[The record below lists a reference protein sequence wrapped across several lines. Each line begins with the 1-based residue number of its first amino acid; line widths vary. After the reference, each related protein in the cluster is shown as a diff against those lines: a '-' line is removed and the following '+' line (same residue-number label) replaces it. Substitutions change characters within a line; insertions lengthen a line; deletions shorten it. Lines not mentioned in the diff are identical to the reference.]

1 MPVLTQWMDGLRA
14 WWAAATPATRAMA
27 TGLALLV
34 VVGLGVAAS
43 LAASP
48 DYRPIYHGVSGKDA
62 AAIETVLR
70 DHSIPMHF
78 DDKGGTISVPGKDEG
93 NAHMYIE
100 SANILSKD
108 SAVVGIESLKNL
120 GFGISSQNE
129 SQQILVANEGELSR
143 KLMRLDPVQSAAVSI
158 TLPST
163 SAFVGTDKPPT
174 AAVLLTLKPGETL
187 SNLQVKGIV
196 NLVAHSVTDLTPA
209 NVTLTDQSGVPLWT
223 DNGTGDPGTDEPS
236 KKNAQFSETE
246 GKRLQAML
254 DNTFGPRKTVVT
266 VTAELNF
273 DQIHKDETDHPLPV
287 GGAAG
292 TVVSTRTSEENYSG
306 AGAPPAVGGIAGTG
320 SNLNAPSY
328 QTGGT
333 SSGGGK
339 YTKTDTTENHET
351 NVSHTVT
358 NVAPGAVRK
367 ESVAALVDT
376 SIPAENIAKIKDII
390 GSAILAQPGDTSRF
404 VSVQQIAFDTSAQK
418 AQEAQ
423 IKAQASQA
431 LMGNIARAL
440 AVCVVAV
447 VLLVLLTKGTGRKGA
462 VPAMAAATEP
472 QLALAG
478 GGANVGYLGA
488 EAPDLEMAAILGHS
502 GPSSRDLAQMADDRP
517 LTVEDVLS
525 EMPEPEGRPRRRAR
539 APSIEEQQDLKM
551 ESIRTMV
558 NAHPESVALLM
569 KGWMADDTKVS

>member
-1 MPVLTQWMDGLRA
+1 MPVMTQWMDGLKA

-34 VVGLGVAAS
+34 VVGLCVAAS

-70 DHSIPMHF
+70 DHSIPMRF
-78 DDKGGTISVPGKDEG
+78 DDKDGTISVPGKDEG

-129 SQQILVANEGELSR
+129 SQQILAANEGELSR

-254 DNTFGPRKTVVT
+254 DSTFGPHKTVVT

-273 DQIHKDETDHPLPV
+273 DQIHKDETDHPVPP

-292 TVVSTRTSEENYSG
+292 TIVSTRTSEENYSG
-306 AGAPPAVGGIAGTG
+306 TGAPPAVGGVAGSG

-328 QTGGT
+328 QTGGAA
-333 SSGGGK
+333 SGGGK

-367 ESVAALVDT
+367 ESVAALIDT
-376 SIPAENIAKIKDII
+376 SVPADSLPKIKDII
-390 GSAILAQPGDTSRF
+390 ASAILAQPNDPSRF
-404 VSVQQIAFDTSAQK
+404 VSVQQITFDTSAAK
-418 AQEAQ
+418 AQDALL
-423 IKAQASQA
+423 KTQASQV

-447 VLLVLLTKGTGRKGA
+447 VLLVLLTKGSAGRKG
-462 VPAMAAATEP
+462 VPALTAAEP

-478 GGANVGYLGA
+478 GGANVGYLDA
-488 EAPDLEMAAILGHS
+488 EAPDLEMAAILGHA
-502 GPSSRDLAQMADDRP
+502 GPSSRDLAQMAEERP

-558 NAHPESVALLM
+558 SAHPESVALLM

>member
-70 DHSIPMHF
+70 DHSIQMRF
-78 DDKGGTISVPGKDEG
+78 DDKDGTISVPGKDEG

-100 SANILSKD
+100 SASILSKD

-129 SQQILVANEGELSR
+129 SQQILAANEGELSR

-254 DNTFGPRKTVVT
+254 DNTFGPHKTVVT

-273 DQIHKDETDHPLPV
+273 DQIHKDETEHPVAP

-292 TVVSTRTSEENYSG
+292 TIVSTRTSEEDYSG
-306 AGAPPAVGGIAGTG
+306 AGAPPAVGGIAGSG

-418 AQEAQ
+418 AQDAQ
-423 IKAQASQA
+423 MKAQATQV

-447 VLLVLLTKGTGRKGA
+447 VLLVLLTKGTGRKG
-462 VPAMAAATEP
+462 VPAQTANEP

-478 GGANVGYLGA
+478 GGANLGYFNGK
-488 EAPDLEMAAILGHS
+488 APDLEMAAILGQS
-502 GPSSRDLAQMADDRP
+502 PSSRDLAQMADDRP

-525 EMPEPEGRPRRRAR
+525 EMPEPEGRSRRRAR

-558 NAHPESVALLM
+558 DAHPESVALLM

>member
-1 MPVLTQWMDGLRA
+1 MPVMTQWMDGLKA

-48 DYRPIYHGVSGKDA
+48 DWRPIYHGVSGKDA

-70 DHSIPMHF
+70 DHSIQMHF
-78 DDKGGTISVPGKDEG
+78 DDKDGMISVPGKDEG

-100 SANILSKD
+100 SASILSKD

-129 SQQILVANEGELSR
+129 SQQILAANEGELSR

-273 DQIHKDETDHPLPV
+273 DQIHKDETNHPLPV

-292 TVVSTRTSEENYSG
+292 TIVSTRTSEENYSG
-306 AGAPPAVGGIAGTG
+306 AGAPPAVGGIAGSG

-390 GSAILAQPGDTSRF
+390 GSAILAQPGDTSRL

-418 AQEAQ
+418 AQDAQ
-423 IKAQASQA
+423 MKAQATQV

-447 VLLVLLTKGTGRKGA
+447 VLLVLLTKGTGRKG
-462 VPAMAAATEP
+462 VPGQAANEP

-478 GGANVGYLGA
+478 GGANLGYLNGA
-488 EAPDLEMAAILGHS
+488 APDLEMAAILGHS
-502 GPSSRDLAQMADDRP
+502 PSSRDLAQMADERP

-525 EMPEPEGRPRRRAR
+525 EMPDPEGRPRRRAR

-558 NAHPESVALLM
+558 DAHPESVALLM

>member
-1 MPVLTQWMDGLRA
+1 MPIMTQWIDGLRA

-70 DHSIPMHF
+70 DHSIQMRF
-78 DDKGGTISVPGKDEG
+78 DDKDGTISVPGKDEG

-108 SAVVGIESLKNL
+108 SEVVGMESLNTIPFGSSSQIES
-120 GFGISSQNE
+120 QR
-129 SQQILVANEGELSR
+129 ILTANEGELSR

-163 SAFVGTDKPPT
+163 SAFVRTDKPPT
-174 AAVLLTLKPGETL
+174 AAVLLTLKPGEDL
-187 SNLQVKGIV
+187 SSLQVKGIV

-209 NVTLTDQSGVPLWT
+209 NLTLTNQNGELIWPS
-223 DNGTGDPGTDEPS
+223 NGTGDSSTDEPS
-236 KKNAQFSETE
+236 KKNVQFSEIE

-254 DNTFGPRKTVVT
+254 DNTFGPHKTVVT
-266 VTAELNF
+266 VTSELNF
-273 DQIHKDETDHPLPV
+273 DEIHKDETEHLVVP
-287 GGAAG
+287 GQAAG
-292 TVVSTRTSEENYSG
+292 TIVSTRTSEENYSG
-306 AGAPPAVGGIAGTG
+306 TGAPPAVGGVAGSR

-328 QTGGT
+328 QTGSASG
-333 SSGGGK
+333 GGGK

-351 NVSHTVT
+351 NISHTIT

-367 ESVAALVDT
+367 EAVAVMIDT
-376 SIPAENIAKIKDII
+376 SVPADNLPKIKDII
-390 GSAILAQPGDTSRF
+390 GSAILAQPGDPSRF
-404 VSVQQIAFDTSAQK
+404 VSVQQMAFDTSAQK
-418 AQEAQ
+418 AQDAQ
-423 IKAQASQA
+423 IKAQATQV
-431 LMGNIARAL
+431 LMGSIARAL

-447 VLLVLLTKGTGRKGA
+447 VLLVLLTKGTGRKVA
-462 VPAMAAATEP
+462 VPAPTANEP

-478 GGANVGYLGA
+478 GGANVGYLNG
-488 EAPDLEMAAILGHS
+488 EAPDLEMAAILGQT

>member
-1 MPVLTQWMDGLRA
+1 MPILTQWMDGLKA

-70 DHSIPMHF
+70 DHSIAMRF
-78 DDKGGTISVPGKDEG
+78 DDKDGTISVPGKDEG

-100 SANILSKD
+100 SASILSKD

-129 SQQILVANEGELSR
+129 SQQILAANEGELSR

-187 SNLQVKGIV
+187 SSLQVKGIV

-254 DNTFGPRKTVVT
+254 DNTFGPHKTVVT

-273 DQIHKDETDHPLPV
+273 DQIHKDETDHPVAP

-292 TVVSTRTSEENYSG
+292 TIVSTRTSEEDYSG
-306 AGAPPAVGGIAGTG
+306 AGAPPAVGGIAGSG

-333 SSGGGK
+333 SGGGGK

-351 NVSHTVT
+351 NVSHTIT

-367 ESVAALVDT
+367 EAVAALVDT
-376 SIPAENIAKIKDII
+376 SIPADNIAKIKDII

-418 AQEAQ
+418 AQDAQ
-423 IKAQASQA
+423 MKAQATQV

-447 VLLVLLTKGTGRKGA
+447 VLLVLLTKSTGRKGI
-462 VPAMAAATEP
+462 PAQAANEP

-478 GGANVGYLGA
+478 GGANLGYFNG
-488 EAPDLEMAAILGHS
+488 EAPDLEMAAILGQS
-502 GPSSRDLAQMADDRP
+502 PSSRDLAQMADDRP

-525 EMPEPEGRPRRRAR
+525 EMPDPEGRPRRRAR

-551 ESIRTMV
+551 ESIRTMID
-558 NAHPESVALLM
+558 AHPESVALLM